1 LKTDSKKTFDAVGLD
16 AGSAWTRCVI
26 FQLEGDRVRFVGCG
40 EAPSKG
46 WVKGRIADQN
56 AASES
61 MRAALH
67 EAEQSARI
75 SVGAA
80 VVGIGGSVRGANC
93 RGFLDLG
100 RLRTVDQRDVNRAVE
115 RASRVRLQE
124 DRLVLQMLPQDFL
137 VDGHP
142 GHRDP
147 RKMVAGQIE
156 ANVHLVTASVR
167 EHECLV
173 AAVNQA
179 HLAVEDTVFEPF
191 AACYA
196 ALRSE
201 DRRDG
206 AAVLSIGAHTAELV
220 VYYGEAL
227 QLACSVPISGDHFT
241 RDVARGLR
249 ISFEDAATVKHEFGC
264 AAASSTAENSFVD
277 IPSRDNRDFQR
288 RTLNNILEARAEEL
302 FKYVHEELTRVG
314 MQGALIGGLFMA
326 GGGSRLDGMCDLAE
340 RILECPVRIALPFG
354 IQDWPEEIFDPVW
367 TTAAG
372 LAMYSAKLKSQN
384 EIQRQSIGLLGRIL
398 K

>member
-1 LKTDSKKTFDAVGLD
+1 MKTDSKKTFDAVGLD

-372 LAMYSAKLKSQN
+372 LAMYSAKLKSQH

>member
-167 EHECLV
+167 DHECLV

-372 LAMYSAKLKSQN
+372 LAMYSAKLKSQH

>member
-1 LKTDSKKTFDAVGLD
+1 MDCRRRQSP
-16 AGSAWTRCVI
+16 TRCA
-26 FQLEGDRVRFVGCG
+26 VR
-40 EAPSKG
+40 
-46 WVKGRIADQN
+46 
-56 AASES
+56 
-61 MRAALH
+61 
-67 EAEQSARI
+67 EAEQHARI
-75 SVGAA
+75 SVEAA
-80 VVGIGGSVRGANC
+80 VVGLGGSVRGANC

-156 ANVHLVTASVR
+156 ANVHLVTVSVR

-206 AAVLSIGAHTAELV
+206 AAVLSIGAHSAELV

-227 QLACSVPISGDHFT
+227 QLACSVPISGDDFT

-264 AAASSTAENSFVD
+264 AAANSTAENSFVD

-288 RTLNNILEARAEEL
+288 RTLNHILEARAEEL

-314 MQGALIGGLFMA
+314 MQGALIGGLYLA

-340 RILECPVRIALPFG
+340 RILQCPVRIALPVG

-372 LAMYSAKLKSQN
+372 LAMYSAKLKSQH

>member
-1 LKTDSKKTFDAVGLD
+1 MKKDSKKTFDAVGLD

-26 FQLEGDRVRFVGCG
+26 FQLEGDRVRFRGHG
-40 EAPSKG
+40 QARSKG

-61 MRAALH
+61 MLAALR
-67 EAEQSARI
+67 EAEQQAHM

-100 RLRTVDQRDVNRAVE
+100 RLRAVDQRDVNRAVE
-115 RASRVRLQE
+115 RAARVLLQE
-124 DRLVLQMLPQDFL
+124 DRMVLQMLPQDFV

-147 RKMVAGQIE
+147 RRMVAGQIE
-156 ANVHLVTASVR
+156 ANVHLVTASVC
-167 EHECLV
+167 EHQCLI

-179 HLAVEDTVFEPF
+179 HLAVEETIFEPF
-191 AACYA
+191 ATCYA
-196 ALRSE
+196 SLRPE

-206 AAVLSIGAHTAELV
+206 AAVLSIGAHSTELV

-241 RDVARGLR
+241 RDVARGVR
-249 ISFEDAATVKHEFGC
+249 ISFEDAATIKHEFGC
-264 AAASSTAENSFVD
+264 AAAGSTAENSFVD
-277 IPSRDNRDFQR
+277 VPSRSNRDIQR
-288 RTLNNILEARAEEL
+288 RTLNHILEARAEEL
-302 FKYVHEELTRVG
+302 FKYVSEELTRIG
-314 MQGALIGGLFMA
+314 MQGALIGGLYLA
-326 GGGSRLDGMCDLAE
+326 GGGALLDGMCDLAE
-340 RILECPVRIALPFG
+340 RILQCQVRIALPLG
-354 IQDWPEEIFDPVW
+354 IQDWPEEIFDPMW

-384 EIQRQSIGLLGRIL
+384 EIQRQSAGLLGRIL